1 MAHVKIKSS
10 DIVCEILQIL
20 YVSVSVNH
28 LFRGK
33 KNIPKGVNW
42 ICSSVIIHDFRW
54 FGLSLGLKR
63 VIWHVSWI

>member
-33 KNIPKGVNW
+33 KKHSKGGKLDLQQRNYT
-42 ICSSVIIHDFRW
+42 
-54 FGLSLGLKR
+54 
-63 VIWHVSWI
+63 